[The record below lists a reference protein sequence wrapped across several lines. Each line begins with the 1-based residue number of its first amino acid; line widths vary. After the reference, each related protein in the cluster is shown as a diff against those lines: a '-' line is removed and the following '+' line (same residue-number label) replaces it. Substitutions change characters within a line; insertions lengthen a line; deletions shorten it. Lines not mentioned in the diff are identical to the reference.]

1 MSWPRLTTTPFRKP
15 SARTLTALLLC
26 ALLPLLLAALRA
38 HRASPL
44 FGPTSP
50 AAAAPPPDPHL
61 ARGQL
66 LCTLEHVN
74 GSDDGG
80 APAFRVVLANL
91 HPSSTVSLLV
101 PGSIF
106 ADDAVGRGGVFDVR
120 EIGPLGAK
128 LVEADASAGGDEV
141 VPFGGDDFVDVLPFH
156 AMTKEVRLRPATLG
170 LRGGR
175 NYTVQAR
182 GRWRAVWHARLEDYD
197 SGYLKRLGG
206 ATGLI
211 DWSYTSNA
219 LEVTLP

>member
-1 MSWPRLTTTPFRKP
+1 MSMPRLTTTPFRKP
-15 SARTLTALLLC
+15 SARTLTSLLLC
-26 ALLPLLLAALRA
+26 ALLLLLLATLRA

-44 FGPTSP
+44 FGPTS
-50 AAAAPPPDPHL
+50 AAAPPDPHL

-74 GSDDGG
+74 GSDDSG
-80 APAFRVVLANL
+80 APAFRVVLTNL

-101 PGSIF
+101 PGSVF
-106 ADDAVGRGGVFDVR
+106 ADDAVGGGGVFDVR
-120 EIGPLGAK
+120 ETGPLGAK
-128 LVEADASAGGDEV
+128 LVEADASVGGDGV
-141 VPFGGDDFVDVLPFH
+141 VPFGEDDFVDVLPFH
-156 AMTKEVRLRPATLG
+156 AMTKEVRLRPSVLG
-170 LRGGR
+170 LRRGQD
-175 NYTVQAR
+175 YTVQAR

-219 LEVTLP
+219 LEVVVK

>member
-15 SARTLTALLLC
+15 SARTLTSLLLC
-26 ALLPLLLAALRA
+26 ALLLLLLAALRA

-44 FGPTSP
+44 FGPTS
-50 AAAAPPPDPHL
+50 AAAAPADPHL

-74 GSDDGG
+74 SSDDGG
-80 APAFRVVLANL
+80 GPAFRVVLTNL

-101 PGSIF
+101 PGSVF
-106 ADDAVGRGGVFDVR
+106 ADDAVGGGGVFDVR
-120 EIGPLGAK
+120 ETGPLGAK
-128 LVEADASAGGDEV
+128 LVEADASVGGDGV

-156 AMTKEVRLRPATLG
+156 AMTKEVRLRPSVLG
-170 LRGGR
+170 LKGGR
-175 NYTVQAR
+175 NYAVQAR
-182 GRWRAVWHARLEDYD
+182 GRWRAVWQARLEDYD
-197 SGYLKRLGG
+197 SRYLKRLGG

-219 LEVTLP
+219 LEVAVR